1 MHIQNLR
8 ATVSRQVTKEEEYQV
23 TLQWLTHRLKVSSL
37 WIHIRAYYYMQK
49 VLLSQK
55 NLHSYTL
62 TP

>member
-8 ATVSRQVTKEEEYQV
+8 ATASRQVTKEEEYQV

-37 WIHIRAYYYMQK
+37 WIRIRAYYYMQK